1 MSNEIALTLNQIHR
15 KTWYWLRLNDIKLTV
30 DTDLSPAVFKPKMSD
45 KVTLSPDG
53 FDIETV
59 GGCGP
64 QFNDLLKEAALTPSV
79 FTTSGQS
86 QRVRLT
92 YDLTT
97 NEKTQAGQVGLVL
110 AENAEMTAVM
120 DYVTPQEKEGTALIQ
135 TQVDLKAGSHLT
147 LVQIHRENDQFR
159 VINDVKGQVGD
170 RALLTLIQVVIS
182 GKQNIIGVQV
192 ELAGY
197 KSRLDIK
204 NGYQVL
210 GDHLLDMN
218 YYIPQTGRRTNSNI
232 VLNGVLRD
240 KAVKNFRGTIDFLKG
255 SSASKGAERENV
267 LLIDDGVVNKSLPVI
282 LCHEEDVEG
291 AHGASIGKID
301 NATLFYLESRGLSE
315 QEVYEML
322 AKSHLLSVIS
332 QIPDPAVKGEIKD
345 YIERTEE

>member
-15 KTWYWLRLNDIKLTV
+15 KTWYWLRLNDYKITL
-30 DTDLSPAVFKPKMSD
+30 DADLSPAAAGLEKSEE
-45 KVTLSPDG
+45 VTLSSQG
-53 FDIETV
+53 FDKELS

-64 QFNDLLKEAALTPSV
+64 QLNDLLKEAALTPSV
-79 FTTSGQS
+79 FSTAGQD

-97 NEKTQAGQVGLVL
+97 NEKTQAGQVGFSL
-110 AENAEMTAVM
+110 AENAEMTAIM
-120 DYVTPQEKEGTALIQ
+120 DYVTPKETEGTALIQ

-147 LVQIHRENDQFR
+147 LVQIHRENDDFR
-159 VINDVKGQVGD
+159 LINDVKGQVD
-170 RALLTLIQVVIS
+170 DKALLTLIQVVIS
-182 GKQNIIGVQV
+182 GKQNLIGVQV

-210 GDHLLDMN
+210 DDHLLDMN
-218 YYIPQTGRRTNSNI
+218 YYIPQTGRHTNSDI
-232 VLNGVLRD
+232 QLNGVLRN

-255 SSASKGAERENV
+255 SSASKGSERENV

-301 NATLFYLESRGLSE
+301 TATLFYLESRGMSE

-322 AKSHLLSVIS
+322 AKSRLLSVIS
-332 QIPDPAVKGEIKD
+332 QIPDEAVRSEIKE
-345 YIERTEE
+345 YVERTQD